1 MENENNLECHVEG
14 MSPVYYYLV
23 TLIIEVSKK
32 SISIHVINIA
42 KICSVQPKIYNSS
55 CEEKE
60 SKLAGIAGFYSDETS
75 EETDPR
81 PGYIKNPHLIK
92 GYRSSIIEAVK
103 PRRIKAEG
111 RLAEA
116 LQRLVTGKRKGN
128 ISWT

>member
-1 MENENNLECHVEG
+1 M
-14 MSPVYYYLV
+14 YLV
-23 TLIIEVSKK
+23 IVAKHEKEALGVFRKSILIHLII
-32 SISIHVINIA
+32 IA

-60 SKLAGIAGFYSDETS
+60 ARLSGIAGFYSDETS

-81 PGYIKNPHLIK
+81 PGYIKNPQLMK

-116 LQRLVTGKRKGN
+116 LRKLVTGKIKGN

>member
-1 MENENNLECHVEG
+1 
-14 MSPVYYYLV
+14 MSKVCQLFCYYLV
-23 TLIIEVSKK
+23 ILITQERVLRK
-32 SISIHVINIA
+32 STSIHFINLA
-42 KICSVQPKIYNSS
+42 KSCSVQPKIYNSS

-81 PGYIKNPHLIK
+81 PGYIKNSHLIK

-111 RLAEA
+111 RLAKA